1 MSNQTH
7 LTRDELLEIVKIQ
20 SRTIAT
26 LIQEKQEPTSD
37 NTLEELEEWQNA
49 FELERQ
55 SRLLSEQ
62 NARDLRAYIDVFNIN
77 RQRLT
82 KKYTQQWD
90 DRTDVAAHYEDINGW
105 ILGIDCCD
113 HEGTI
118 VISEGRIENLLDE
131 LIGDPTQD

>member
-7 LTRDELLEIVKIQ
+7 LTRDELLDIVKIQ
-20 SRTIAT
+20 SRTIAM
-26 LIQEKQEPTSD
+26 LIAEKQEQDDKIVGCVEDSV
-37 NTLEELEEWQNA
+37 
-49 FELERQ
+49 
-55 SRLLSEQ
+55 
-62 NARDLRAYIDVFNIN
+62 RDTVAVFN
-77 RQRLT
+77 RKLLA

-90 DRTDVAAHYEDINGW
+90 DSTGIAAHYEDINGW